1 MVEPVISILDCCDFG
16 LRDWAMAARLKQT
29 RRWDYL
35 RCAAL
40 MVSATTVM
48 TDSMIRL
55 PRRVR
60 LRQNTSAWLLDE
72 GEE

>member
-1 MVEPVISILDCCDFG
+1 
-16 LRDWAMAARLKQT
+16 MAARLKQT

-48 TDSMIRL
+48 TDSMMGL
-55 PRRVR
+55 PPLRCPDGQRNYSDDGLDDDDYLAVFASGRTRRR
-60 LRQNTSAWLLDE
+60 
-72 GEE
+72 GF